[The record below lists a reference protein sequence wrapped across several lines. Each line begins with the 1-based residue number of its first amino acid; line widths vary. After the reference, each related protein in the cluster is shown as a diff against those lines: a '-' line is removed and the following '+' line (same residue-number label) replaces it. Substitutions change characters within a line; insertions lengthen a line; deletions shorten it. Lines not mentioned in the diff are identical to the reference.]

1 MPTVDRKSKSYKL
14 FSARLKAI
22 RPFVDFDFNLNRNPS
37 QSQKR
42 KVKRYFDEISALRN
56 RPNQIYR
63 ARKPSNLLKAQQFA
77 QHRHKL
83 PGLKVAFVPTNGKE
97 RVKLRFNKTGVIAK
111 SESVTQTK
119 INFSKRALA
128 GDTAAYVQRKIAGTP
143 ATGFTIQAGE
153 YEIPIPYLPQSLPT
167 AVAKLVEQYGG
178 ANLETLEEDAEAF
191 NHHWANWL
199 FGVTGYVYD
208 DQESFIEYFEEKAR
222 NIRIDKKERKRVRD
236 KAYRESVR
244 TRKGK

>member
-1 MPTVDRKSKSYKL
+1 MPTIDRKSKSYKL

-42 KVKRYFDEISALRN
+42 KVKQYFDEISALRN

-83 PGLKVAFVPTNGKE
+83 PGLKVAFIPTNGKE

-119 INFSKRALA
+119 INFSKKALI
-128 GDTAAYVQRKIAGTP
+128 GDTQLYVANKIAGSP

-153 YEIPIPYLPQSLPT
+153 YEIPIPYLPQSLPK
-167 AVAKLVEQYGG
+167 AVEALVEQYGG
-178 ANLETLEEDAEAF
+178 KNIPDEEDRE

-199 FGVTGYVYD
+199 FGVTGYVYE
-208 DQESFIEYFEEKAR
+208 DQDSFIEYFEEKAR
-222 NIRIDKKERKRVRD
+222 NIRIDKKERKRIRD

-244 TRKGK
+244 ARKGK